1 MIELS
6 FIILGY
12 VLGLA
17 SFLIFAHISDSSKT
31 VWRSFTQELPPNDV
45 MIRVMGEHIDLTDSV
60 VVDYKI
66 AECWIMK
73 DGLPY
78 YVEGIEPNGKICTR
92 LVNIPSFKSLRWAM
106 WT

>member
-1 MIELS
+1 MIELT
-6 FIILGY
+6 FII
-12 VLGLA
+12 LGLA
-17 SFLIFAHISDSSKT
+17 SFLIFAHISNSSKT

-45 MIRVMGEHIDLTDSV
+45 MIRVMGEHIDLADS

-73 DGLPY
+73 DGVPY

-92 LVNIPSFKSLRWAM
+92 LVNVSSFKSLRWAL
-106 WT
+106 WA

>member
-17 SFLIFAHISDSSKT
+17 SFLIFAHISDSSNT
-31 VWRSFTQELPPNDV
+31 VWHSFTQELPPNDV
-45 MIRVMGEHIDLTDSV
+45 MIRVMGEHVDLTDS